1 MRVIKA
7 KHGAN
12 VTGNDRRKD
21 KPPLTLHR
29 PPWENPAKSA
39 LEGQREQIAK
49 ARGETD
55 DLS

>member
-29 PPWENPAKSA
+29 PPWENPAKPA
-39 LEGQREQIAK
+39 LEGQRAQIAK

-55 DLS
+55 DK